1 MQEEME
7 ELRRRLAVL
16 EERRGR
22 LEERLQQREEEE
34 EEEEEARG
42 AGDSE
47 ELGGSVLRG
56 LSAAQLEDMSRALN
70 DLVTS
75 ECRAHIAVTPPPPVL
90 R

>member
-34 EEEEEARG
+34 EEEEERG